1 MLSGQLVNTV
11 STGTQSL
18 QFDKQITQEEYFSPS
33 ASHTWWTS
41 MSPQMVVSTQQEQ
54 CRASTAW
61 APLPL
66 TITNL
71 NLMPWSIHHLLVH
84 VNLNTVRYGLILF
97 TSLRLGRCI
106 DIFDIYRCI
115 ELIDIV
121 SKWLAFSICTSIC
134 KNERTGVGFG
144 LAILCLAD

>member
-18 QFDKQITQEEYFSPS
+18 QSDKQITQEEYFSLS

-84 VNLNTVRYGLILF
+84 VNLNTVRRPTIQPHIFTRYGLILF

-121 SKWLAFSICTSIC
+121 SGWLAFSICTAIC
-134 KNERTGVGFG
+134 
-144 LAILCLAD
+144 